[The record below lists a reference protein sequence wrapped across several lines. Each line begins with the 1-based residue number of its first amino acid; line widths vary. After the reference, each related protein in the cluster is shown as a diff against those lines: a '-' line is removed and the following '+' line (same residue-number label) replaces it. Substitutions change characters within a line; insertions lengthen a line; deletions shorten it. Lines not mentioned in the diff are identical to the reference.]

1 MIKAVETQLLSSD
14 LSTSVKLSSLC
25 NNRLLLSTIHL
36 ASSPDQEKVLY
47 RGGTKKSWLFQIQQ
61 VDDISHSAQSLIEV
75 LQEKREWR
83 KLKLKGGNMDGGR
96 DMRLDDE
103 EQGAGDEEEKLI
115 LAGGSGKE
123 PIFPRG
129 SGKFVLSD
137 GENSVN
143 AFELQRIPGLGLE
156 EVKLGSK
163 VSLLCPLLPL
173 FGHQLTSSPIIM

>member
-1 MIKAVETQLLSSD
+1 
-14 LSTSVKLSSLC
+14 
-25 NNRLLLSTIHL
+25 
-36 ASSPDQEKVLY
+36 
-47 RGGTKKSWLFQIQQ
+47 
-61 VDDISHSAQSLIEV
+61 
-75 LQEKREWR
+75 
-83 KLKLKGGNMDGGR
+83 
-96 DMRLDDE
+96 MRLDDE